1 MYDLSL
7 SFSLSLSLYL
17 SIYLSISIYT
27 YNIYDGM
34 MTFGFYNHSK
44 ENSHNGKLF
53 ISLWNKV

>member
-7 SFSLSLSLYL
+7 SFSLSLSLSLYL
-17 SIYLSISIYT
+17 SIYLYIYT